1 MEKLRKLTQMTE
13 HPEQYTDK
21 EWQKIFEGETVS
33 QEEIDQA
40 WQRFEKEH
48 SRRSNRPILKIAAS
62 FIGILLLSGIAV
74 AAILHTTKPE
84 APVTETTKTEV
95 RADNKT
101 APAVTASVQEPHTV
115 IFENTELQQ
124 IIDSLAIYYKV
135 KPYYRRESSR
145 QLRLY
150 YEWDQHNSIAE
161 ITELLNNFEQVSIS
175 LKGDSIIIE

>member
-21 EWQKIFEGETVS
+21 EWQEIFEGETVS

-48 SRRSNRPILKIAAS
+48 SRRPNKSILNIAAS

-74 AAILHTTKPE
+74 AAILHTTKPK

-95 RADNKT
+95 RADNET
-101 APAVTASVQEPHTV
+101 SPATIASIQEQHTV

-124 IIDSLAIYYKV
+124 IVDSLAIYYKV

-150 YEWDQHNSIAE
+150 YEWDQHNSIME
-161 ITELLNNFEQVSIS
+161 ITNLLNNFEQVSIS
-175 LKGDSIIIE
+175 LRGDSIIIE

>member
-13 HPEQYTDK
+13 HPELYSDK
-21 EWQKIFEGETVS
+21 EWQEVFEGETVS
-33 QEEIDQA
+33 DEQIEQA

-48 SRRSNRPILKIAAS
+48 PRRPNRSFLKIAAS

-74 AAILHTTKPE
+74 AAILQTRQKESPIAEIIKPKVE
-84 APVTETTKTEV
+84 ADHKTL
-95 RADNKT
+95 
-101 APAVTASVQEPHTV
+101 PASTSHVQEPHTV
-115 IFENTELQQ
+115 VFENAELQQ
-124 IIDSLAIYYKV
+124 IVDSLAIYYKV
-135 KPYYRRESSR
+135 KPAYRRDYVR

-161 ITELLNNFEQVSIS
+161 ITNLLNNFEQVSIS

>member
-1 MEKLRKLTQMTE
+1 MAE
-13 HPEQYTDK
+13 HPERFTDE
-21 EWQKIFEGETVS
+21 EWQEVFEGETVS
-33 QEEIDQA
+33 QEQIDKA
-40 WQRFEKEH
+40 WQRFEKRH
-48 SRRSNRPILKIAAS
+48 PRRPNRSILKIAAS

-74 AAILHTTKPE
+74 AAILHTTRTE

-95 RADNKT
+95 RADNET
-101 APAVTASVQEPHTV
+101 APAVTVNVQEPHTV

-135 KPYYRRESSR
+135 KPNYRRESSR

-150 YEWDQHNSIAE
+150 YEWDQHNSIEE

>member
-1 MEKLRKLTQMTE
+1 MEKLRKLAQMAE
-13 HPEQYTDK
+13 HPERFTDE
-21 EWQKIFEGETVS
+21 EWQEVFEGETVS
-33 QEEIDQA
+33 QEQIDQA
-40 WQRFEKEH
+40 WQRFEKRH
-48 SRRSNRPILKIAAS
+48 PRRPNRSILKIAAS

-95 RADNKT
+95 RTDNET
-101 APAVTASVQEPHTV
+101 SPATTASVQEPHTV

>member
-13 HPEQYTDK
+13 HPEQYSDK
-21 EWQKIFEGETVS
+21 EWQEVFEGETIS
-33 QEEIDQA
+33 QEQIDQA

-48 SRRSNRPILKIAAS
+48 PRRPNRSILKIAAS

-74 AAILHTTKPE
+74 AAILHTTKPDVY
-84 APVTETTKTEV
+84 VTETTKTEV
-95 RADNKT
+95 RADNET
-101 APAVTASVQEPHTV
+101 SPATTTSAQEPHTV

-124 IIDSLAIYYKV
+124 IVDSLAIYYKV

-150 YEWDQHNSIAE
+150 YEWDQHNSISE
-161 ITELLNNFEQVSIS
+161 ITSLLNNFEQVCIS
-175 LKGDSIIIE
+175 LRGDSIIIE